1 MWENL
6 KQGVK
11 TMVDKKHELET
22 HYREQRDKHIE
33 ELAMMVA
40 SRIQSD
46 ISKSLRI
53 FDENYLR
60 IFTCGS
66 VNIDNTF
73 EDVLFKK
80 HLGMIEDRI
89 RRNVPDWV
97 DIMEVRPWDSH
108 TNVKLAVSYIINEAK
123 VCAE

>member
-6 KQGVK
+6 KKDVK
-11 TMVDKKHELET
+11 KMVDKKHELEN
-22 HYREQRDKHIE
+22 HYREQMDKHIE

-60 IFTCGS
+60 ISTCGS
-66 VNIDNTF
+66 VQVDNTF
-73 EDVLFKK
+73 KDVSFGK

-89 RRNVPDWV
+89 RRSVPDW
-97 DIMEVRPWDSH
+97 IIITEVRPWDH
-108 TNVKLAVSYIINEAK
+108 YTNIKLIVDYIIDEDK
-123 VCAE
+123 ICAE

>member
-6 KQGVK
+6 KQDVK
-11 TMVDKKHELET
+11 KMVDKKHELET
-22 HYREQRDKHIE
+22 QYREQRDKHID

-40 SRIQSD
+40 SRIQAD

-66 VNIDNTF
+66 VQVDNTF
-73 EDVLFKK
+73 EDVSFGK
-80 HLGMIEDRI
+80 HMGMIEDKI
-89 RRNVPDWV
+89 RRSVPDWIIIT
-97 DIMEVRPWDSH
+97 DVRPWGDIK
-108 TNVKLAVSYIINEAK
+108 NVKLTVEYIIDEAR